1 MIPNKAI
8 AYYTDYRKFLR
19 DYYESRKKKIPH
31 FSYRVLAESV
41 GFSSES
47 FLRMAMEGKKNLT
60 KESAGKIAKALKL
73 NKKASDYF
81 ETLVLFNQAKDF
93 ESKERFLAKIDL
105 FRKRNNPELLRPKEY
120 DYLKVWLH
128 AVMREVVA
136 FPGFEEDPKKIAHT
150 FAFPVSPIEIQKSLD
165 FLLENGFIERNAA
178 GKLIKKAATIGTG
191 SIPENEELVLIA
203 KKYHLQ
209 ILDLARSAL
218 TDMPRDV
225 RSITA
230 TTLSLSQQG
239 YELAL
244 KRIETLRYEL
254 LELAAAEADVD
265 RICQLTVN
273 LFPLVVNARR

>member
-19 DYYESRKKKIPH
+19 DYYASRKKKIPH
-31 FSYRVLAESV
+31 FSFRVLAESV

-73 NKKASDYF
+73 NKKASEYF
-81 ETLVLFNQAKDF
+81 ENLVFFNQAKDF
-93 ESKERFLAKIDL
+93 ESKSRFLAKIDL

-136 FPGFEEDPKKIAHT
+136 FPDFEEDPKKIARA
-150 FAFPVSPIEIQKSLD
+150 FAFPVHPLDIQKSLN
-165 FLLENGFIERNAA
+165 FLLENGFIGRDAG
-178 GKLIKKAATIGTG
+178 GKLVKRAATIGTG
-191 SIPENEELVLIA
+191 SIPENEELTLIA

-209 ILDLARSAL
+209 ILELARTAL
-218 TDMPRDV
+218 TDMPRDM

-230 TTLSLSQQG
+230 TTLSLSKQG
-239 YELAL
+239 YEVAL
-244 KRIETLRYEL
+244 KRIENLRYEL
-254 LELAAAEADVD
+254 LELAAADANVD

-273 LFPLVVNARR
+273 LFPLVINERR